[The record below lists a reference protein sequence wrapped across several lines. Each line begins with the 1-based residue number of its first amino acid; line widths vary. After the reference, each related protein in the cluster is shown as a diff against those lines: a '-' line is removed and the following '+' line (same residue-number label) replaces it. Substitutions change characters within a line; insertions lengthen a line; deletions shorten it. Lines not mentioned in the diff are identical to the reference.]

1 MTDAQPARYCPYC
14 GAPVPGSPRYCFR
27 CGAGQPGHQPADG
40 PAGRLSRL
48 RRPWSLVLIGVAVVL
63 LVVTAVPLLI
73 PRWLPDGPDDVA
85 RAYFE
90 ALAERDAD
98 KALTFLDPAS
108 RKPADP
114 LMLTDR
120 ILNDPGYTPPSE
132 VEAEVLFSA
141 TDTSTVKV
149 DYRINQAKHPLELTL
164 TRDDDSTEWKIQNG
178 LLSMALPRNDAG
190 WDTFL
195 VSGAAVPAI
204 QERLELV
211 FPGAYRIVAT
221 GNGIQEAPP
230 ITVWAGAGETDR
242 LLVRLRP
249 TVREAIEPQVRAY
262 LDTCAES
269 RELLPPRCPF
279 GGRSD
284 WPVTSLKWTITHY
297 PTLKLQLTST
307 GAEAWVVGEAGE
319 AEVTGRT
326 SSPFTPDFAYRT
338 TFSVFGFGRVIDGK
352 TVFVPNH

>member
-1 MTDAQPARYCPYC
+1 M
-14 GAPVPGSPRYCFR
+14 
-27 CGAGQPGHQPADG
+27 
-40 PAGRLSRL
+40 
-48 RRPWSLVLIGVAVVL
+48 AVVL
-63 LVVTAVPLLI
+63 LVVATVPLLS

-98 KALTFLDPAS
+98 KALAFLDPAS
-108 RKPADP
+108 RKPAAP
-114 LMLTDR
+114 PMLTDR
-120 ILNDPGYTPPSE
+120 ILSDPGYTPPGE

-141 TDTSTVKV
+141 MDTSTVQV
-149 DYRINQAKHPLELTL
+149 DYRFNQARRQFELTL
-164 TRDDDSTEWKIQNG
+164 TREDDRTDWKIQNG

-195 VSGAAVPAI
+195 VSGAAVPAT
-204 QERLELV
+204 QERLDVV
-211 FPGAYRIVAT
+211 FPGAYRIVPV
-221 GNGIQEAPP
+221 GNAIREAPS
-230 ITVWAGAGETDR
+230 ITVWAGAAETDR

-249 TVREAIEPQVRAY
+249 SAREAIEPQVRAY

-284 WPVTSLKWTITHY
+284 WPVTSLSWTITHY
-297 PTLKLQLTST
+297 PTLKLQLTSS

-326 SSPFTPDFAYRT
+326 SSSVTPDFAYRT
-338 TFSVFGFGRVIDGK
+338 TFSVYGFGRLVDGK
-352 TVFVPNH
+352 AVFVPSH